1 MYFVI
6 YDGKCNLCVT
16 LVQLLETLDGG
27 EKFRYIPMQQ
37 EATLAEYNITPQDC
51 EQGMIL
57 IDGQHPEKR
66 WQGSDAAEEI
76 GNLLPLGDVFVNA
89 YRALPGVKSAG
100 DHFYGFIRDNRYD
113 IFGKRDFTYLPK
125 YPYCKGDACN
135 Y

>member
-6 YDGKCNLCVT
+6 YDGNCNLCVT

-27 EKFRYIPMQQ
+27 NRFRYIPMQQ
-37 EATLAEYNITPQDC
+37 EAILAEYGITAPDC

-57 IDGQHPEKR
+57 IDSDQPERR
-66 WQGSDAAEEI
+66 WQGSDAVEEI
-76 GNLLPLGDVFVNA
+76 GNMLPLGDVFVNA
-89 YRALPGVKSAG
+89 YRSLPGMKSAG
-100 DHFYGFIRDNRYD
+100 DQFYQFIRDNRYT

-125 YPYCKGDACN
+125 YPYCKGETCN